1 MISGDHAC
9 LFRQL
14 HVGDGSKA
22 PTLPSRGL
30 GGKSSGELGGQER
43 PDRPS
48 VALAPRGVDGH
59 HDRCQLK
66 LEWVLRRGHR
76 HHLPQFLPELL
87 TKGAQGTAT
96 VVKAFQARN

>member
-1 MISGDHAC
+1 MPASG
-9 LFRQL
+9 
-14 HVGDGSKA
+14 G
-22 PTLPSRGL
+22 